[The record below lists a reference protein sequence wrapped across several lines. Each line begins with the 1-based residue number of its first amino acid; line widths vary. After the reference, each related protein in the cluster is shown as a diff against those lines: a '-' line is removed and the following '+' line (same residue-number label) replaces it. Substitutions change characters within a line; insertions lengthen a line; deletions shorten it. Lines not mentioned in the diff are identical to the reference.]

1 MNKVTVNKAIFSGM
15 ALLGATLPLT
25 AHASPTLPL
34 DTHCTG
40 TSVRVQ
46 IEGFKDRTGNVR
58 VQAYGSNP
66 DDFLASG
73 KKVVRVEGKTPSSG
87 PVRVCVPLP
96 APGNYALVVLHDRDM
111 NGKLSV
117 SKDGFGFSRNP
128 KLGLGKPDYDE
139 VRITVGRGVSDIAVV
154 LNYRRGLFAV
164 GPLDKD

>member
-1 MNKVTVNKAIFSGM
+1 
-15 ALLGATLPLT
+15 
-25 AHASPTLPL
+25 
-34 DTHCTG
+34 
-40 TSVRVQ
+40 
-46 IEGFKDRTGNVR
+46 
-58 VQAYGSNP
+58 
-66 DDFLASG
+66 
-73 KKVVRVEGKTPSSG
+73 
-87 PVRVCVPLP
+87 
-96 APGNYALVVLHDRDM
+96 VLHDRDM